1 MAAPVAEDPA
11 DSAVEDLAEDLAVPD
26 RVDLG
31 IDLLHLVRLEWVSD
45 GTDPGGMDMVAVA
58 AVA

>member
-11 DSAVEDLAEDLAVPD
+11 DSAVEDLTEDLAVPD

>member
-11 DSAVEDLAEDLAVPD
+11 DSAVEDPAEDLAVPD